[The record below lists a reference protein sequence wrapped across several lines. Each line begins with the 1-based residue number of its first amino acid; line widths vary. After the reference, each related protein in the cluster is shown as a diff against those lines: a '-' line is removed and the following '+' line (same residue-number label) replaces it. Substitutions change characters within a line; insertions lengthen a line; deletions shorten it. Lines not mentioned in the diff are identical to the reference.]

1 MAILI
6 DGKAWAAHDRAQTAA
21 AVAKLADSGVKP
33 GLAVVLIG
41 EHPASMSYVRGKD
54 RAAKEAGIYSEVI
67 RLPSSTTES
76 GLLNLVEELNH
87 DERFHGILVQL
98 PLPAHISERS
108 VIEAIA
114 PHKDVDGF
122 HPLNVGALALGLPGM
137 IPCTPLGI
145 MRLFEYE
152 GIALEGKQAV
162 VIGRSHIVGKPMAQ
176 LLLAANATVT
186 VCHSRTTELAS
197 LTRRADIVI
206 AAIGKP
212 RMITGDMIKQGA
224 VVIDVGMNRLD
235 GKLCGD
241 VDFANVEPVASH
253 ITPVPGGVGPMT
265 IATLLNNTVKGAAA
279 RVRI

>member
-21 AVAKLADSGVKP
+21 AAAKLADSGVKA

-54 RAAKEAGIYSEVI
+54 RAAAEVGIHAEVI
-67 RLPSSTTES
+67 RLPSSTTQTALL
-76 GLLNLVEELNH
+76 GLIRELNG

-98 PLPAHISERS
+98 PLPAHINERS

-114 PHKDVDGF
+114 PRKDVDGF
-122 HPLNVGALALGLPGM
+122 HPVNVGALALGMPGM
-137 IPCTPLGI
+137 VPCTPLGV

-152 GIALEGKQAV
+152 HIALEGKHAV
-162 VIGRSHIVGKPMAQ
+162 VIGRSQIVGKPLAQ

-186 VCHSRTTELAS
+186 VCHSRTTDLAL
-197 LTRRADIVI
+197 LTRQADILI

-212 RMITGDMIKQGA
+212 RFVTGDMVRPGS
-224 VVIDVGMNRLD
+224 VVIDVGINRID

-241 VDFANVEPVASH
+241 VDFASVAPTASH

-265 IATLLNNTVKGAAA
+265 IAALLSNTVKGASAHA
-279 RVRI
+279 